1 MNFGNVSDFRG
12 IPTGPLMG
20 PQQAKPSQAA
30 EGAGQTSLPA
40 TGVEGKLSVKD
51 RAKLYESQAPGASGK
66 AVAGAAK
73 ELRDVG
79 RTSANA
85 SSSKE
90 RVVFSKQTAT
100 PVASAPAANPA
111 AAPPRAPP
119 PPPSSK
125 TEQTKVQEDLPPP
138 PPPRDDHE
146 IPQELGAAPP
156 PPPREGETPSQGLK
170 AAKRLPSSPPPPPP
184 NTESVQILAKMPTQP
199 ASIAKTEGPKE
210 KEEEVAPS
218 SRKAELEPKPAS
230 NEEKEKAGVQSSG
243 GLEEVLISSSPQV
256 LANPRKAELKELIS
270 TFSSEI
276 KELETTINSQ
286 GKNVDRKLLPQL
298 AAKEKE
304 LQEASSALIDIA
316 KGESKIQAPLLRPA
330 AASTSVTKSAEP
342 AKPQEAVARAQEK
355 PDMEEVRTETKSATT
370 QTGMKKVD
378 LQAPPMTKKELMD
391 KLNELRACDGKTGQ
405 LTYVKGLSAQQ
416 RQELIGFMSQ
426 DISHLSKQSGS
437 AFKGVAERAQP
448 QKQELQRLLH
458 NLSLFSSSL
467 DGTGKKRDVGAVEQE
482 LKELKSNGSLNGLDA
497 ISDDLASYKTTLAD
511 LEQRLSDQSLKGQDR
526 DDALSKQ
533 TTLQNQVKTLSNF
546 ITFLKD
552 NKDGVANLQITEKAA
567 LDSAKTTFLQN
578 VKGGSAMINKFTN
591 TADNIING
599 QAGDV
604 KKQLMEAKDGIEK
617 QGRSELEIY
626 EKRSEYLLLAG
637 LYGKYKVAL
646 EGLGNDP
653 LIVSFS
659 DLAKPGT
666 LDMIKAV
673 GGGIKKFTDSLIPG
687 FIETVQDKIVK
698 GPLLGNLGLNY
709 PQGAVADLSAAQKE
723 ANFEIFRSKFT
734 NLNDEQLTTLNNA
747 FTALMEGY
755 KGRGFGPS
763 QDKYFANYD
772 VIAKLIT
779 V

>member
-100 PVASAPAANPA
+100 PVALAPAANPA
-111 AAPPRAPP
+111 AAPSRAPP
-119 PPPSSK
+119 PPASSK

-146 IPQELGAAPP
+146 IPEELGAAPP
-156 PPPREGETPSQGLK
+156 PPPREGETASQ
-170 AAKRLPSSPPPPPP
+170 
-184 NTESVQILAKMPTQP
+184 VPTQP
-199 ASIAKTEGPKE
+199 ASIAKTEGSKE
-210 KEEEVAPS
+210 KEEEVAPT

-230 NEEKEKAGVQSSG
+230 NEEKEKAGVHSSG
-243 GLEEVLISSSPQV
+243 GLEEVPISSSPQG

-270 TFSSEI
+270 TLSSEI

-342 AKPQEAVARAQEK
+342 VKPQEAVASAQEK
-355 PDMEEVRTETKSATT
+355 PAMEEVRTETKSATT
-370 QTGMKKVD
+370 QAGMKKVD

-437 AFKGVAERAQP
+437 TFKGVAERAQT

-458 NLSLFSSSL
+458 NLSLFSSSI
-467 DGTGKKRDVGAVEQE
+467 DGTGKKSNVAAIEQE

-497 ISDDLASYKTTLAD
+497 ISDDLTSYKTTLAE

-552 NKDGVANLQITEKAA
+552 NKDEVANLQTTEKAA

-591 TADNIING
+591 TADSIING